1 MDDAPQEGSSSAP
14 AFEMPLTEARPL
26 QGQAATLSSRDL
38 LRFGRIKQM
47 RILLKLLRKEIDV
60 TMQLGLDA
68 VVRHKLCPS
77 AKGMGPDDI
86 AGVHAYITHLL
97 DALDRA
103 AEQIRDNATSAKPLP
118 LLKLP
123 SVSRITLQVLGALA
137 AGACD
142 GVVVSYVFSSVNR
155 KLPILPRSMLSDVR
169 ADPKTIAVE
178 ALIRFVGHDWDPEVA
193 LIRTAS
199 GDEYITRWPYGA
211 ICGALHTPHI
221 VRGNASLDEES
232 GAMLLDEG
240 ATIEPKRDR
249 QPVLDLVINPN

>member
-1 MDDAPQEGSSSAP
+1 M
-14 AFEMPLTEARPL
+14 
-26 QGQAATLSSRDL
+26 
-38 LRFGRIKQM
+38 RFGRIKQM
-47 RILLKLLRKEIDV
+47 GILLTLLRKEIDI
-60 TMQLGLDA
+60 TTILGPDF
-68 VVRHKLCPS
+68 VVRFSFRPS
-77 AKGMGPDDI
+77 SKGMGPSDI
-86 AGVHAYITHLL
+86 VGVHIYISHLL
-97 DALDRA
+97 DALDQA
-103 AEQIRDNATSAKPLP
+103 AEQICDNANSAKPLP

-169 ADPKTIAVE
+169 ADHKTIAVE

-199 GDEYITRWPYGA
+199 GDEYATRWPYGA
-211 ICGALHTPHI
+211 ICSALHTPHI
-221 VRGNASLDEES
+221 LRGTASLDEKS

-240 ATIEPKRDR
+240 AKIEPKRDR
-249 QPVLDLVINPN
+249 QPVLDLVINPD